1 MKKRGVSLIVLVVT
15 IIVLAILAG
24 VVVANLNDDKIIDRA
39 ENTRDNSNLKTAEDA
54 LSVAYTDWSIKHPL
68 DELTSISQLDF
79 DTSIVPEKYEAV
91 IVDGEPIID
100 IKTITVT
107 AGDTTK
113 DNLTYIK
120 SILEEGYKLGYE
132 VPEALSSNW
141 VYTTDGTLT
150 AYKGED
156 KVVIIPTVINGVNIK
171 KIGESFTA
179 NSRAATAS
187 SVSRNVIILNNIK
200 EIQDGAFK
208 DNYGEIYVPN
218 TVKKI
223 AADALYSGNL
233 VSGNT
238 VYLGFVDSSKLGITL
253 NNNKNFE
260 GNDLDTFTWNVKLLD
275 VIDSFYN

>member
-54 LSVAYTDWSIKHPL
+54 LSVAYADWSIKHPL

-79 DTSIVPEKYEAV
+79 DTSIIPEKYEAV

-132 VPEALSSNW
+132 VPESLSSNW
-141 VYTTDGTLT
+141 VYTTDGTIT

-171 KIGESFTA
+171 KIGEDFAKNSLTTSGTSFM
-179 NSRAATAS
+179 NLI
-187 SVSRNVIILNNIK
+187 VLNNIK
-200 EIQDGAFK
+200 EIQAKAFMNNNGK
-208 DNYGEIYVPN
+208 IYVSN

>member
-79 DTSIVPEKYEAV
+79 DTSIIPEKYEAV

-132 VPEALSSNW
+132 VPESLSSNW

-171 KIGESFTA
+171 KIGEDFAKNGLTTSGTSFM
-179 NSRAATAS
+179 
-187 SVSRNVIILNNIK
+187 NVIVLNNIK
-200 EIQDGAFK
+200 EIQDKAFM
-208 DNYGEIYVPN
+208 DNNGKIYVSN